1 MKQALKVL
9 SELVAE
15 GVIGGYAI
23 GGAMGATFYLEP
35 VVTMDLDVL
44 PKK

>member
-15 GVIGGYAI
+15 GVIDGFDRKRFAEICSSHG
-23 GGAMGATFYLEP
+23 LP
-35 VVTMDLDVL
+35 D
-44 PKK
+44 PKKDEV